1 MNADRGWVSLEILDC
16 IVRRGTLSAAA
27 RELGLDQTTVSRRL
41 AALERALGSQLFSR
55 VDGRLVPTTVLEPVL
70 ERLKMLAD
78 EAETTMAILRRNGE
92 DLQEHVRIT
101 SVGFML
107 RRAIAPGLG
116 TFVREHPGIRLDM
129 IDDDNVLS
137 FEKYDVD
144 VALRLGRR
152 AEASTQV
159 RSLGTF
165 RYVLCR
171 PAGLDSTGSVPIVHF
186 GERLAHLPEMATL
199 RRIRPTSRT
208 AFVGNRLDLLVE
220 ASLHFGAEVMLPEPV
235 VRRDPRFVIVPG
247 DHEFAVRSCFLM
259 IHPQRKRVRSVLA
272 VARWMEACF
281 YRWRD
286 EESPMP
292 PAG

>member
-16 IVRRGTLSAAA
+16 IVRRRGTLSAAA
-27 RELGLDQTTVSRRL
+27 RKLGLDQTTGLRRL
-41 AALERALGSQLFSR
+41 AALERTLGSQLFSR

-137 FEKYDVD
+137 FEKHDVD

-152 AEASTQV
+152 ARGFNPGPQSGDLPLCAV
-159 RSLGTF
+159 PA
-165 RYVLCR
+165 CR
-171 PAGLDSTGSVPIVHF
+171 P
-186 GERLAHLPEMATL
+186 R
-199 RRIRPTSRT
+199 
-208 AFVGNRLDLLVE
+208 
-220 ASLHFGAEVMLPEPV
+220 
-235 VRRDPRFVIVPG
+235 
-247 DHEFAVRSCFLM
+247 
-259 IHPQRKRVRSVLA
+259 
-272 VARWMEACF
+272 
-281 YRWRD
+281 
-286 EESPMP
+286 
-292 PAG
+292 